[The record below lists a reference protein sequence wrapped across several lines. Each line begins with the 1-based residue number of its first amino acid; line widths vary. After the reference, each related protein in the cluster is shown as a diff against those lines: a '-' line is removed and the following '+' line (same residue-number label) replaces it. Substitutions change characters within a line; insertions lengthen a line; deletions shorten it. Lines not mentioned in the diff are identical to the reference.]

1 MAGYAE
7 ALKERYK
14 RFSQGDLEGAL
25 DLWTDD
31 FVWEGTLDL
40 WNGEST
46 DADAPAIPGSGRHE
60 GRQAAIEALQQA
72 LGAWDRFELTP
83 DEFVEHGH
91 TVLMLG
97 RVEVAKDE
105 RVMTLPVLHICRF
118 RDDGRQGGVRILMDI
133 RDGAQLL
140 GIE

>member
-40 WNGEST
+40 WNGESA

-105 RVMTLPVLHICRF
+105 RVMTLPVLHIWRF